1 MKLILLFSILTFST
15 TYHIHAQA
23 KYSLDKDTNR
33 YINWPLY
40 IVKIPGKQTIE
51 PFYLLTDPSSLVSL
65 KMSKDSTQKNIYG
78 KKATYGVITITL
90 KKGTK
95 LLPLAGLLN
104 SFKVSK
110 KDNHLPVFIDSALA
124 NHANGIYFTR
134 AEIRS
139 ITVDI
144 EKETGMKY
152 INIRSRRPI
161 NRNEIY
167 IR

>member
-78 KKATYGVITITL
+78 KKGYLWGYYHHLEKRNKTVTI
-90 KKGTK
+90 GW
-95 LLPLAGLLN
+95 
-104 SFKVSK
+104 
-110 KDNHLPVFIDSALA
+110 I
-124 NHANGIYFTR
+124 
-134 AEIRS
+134 AEL
-139 ITVDI
+139 V
-144 EKETGMKY
+144 
-152 INIRSRRPI
+152 
-161 NRNEIY
+161 
-167 IR
+167 